1 MTQVPA
7 DQPRR
12 RTGLEQ
18 HQRTPLT
25 DNRKIPQRNAKSGPL
40 IRING
45 GKIRLASEQQ
55 RKHIATATLGSNMT
69 RRRASLVRYV
79 NSRIGSQ
86 ENVDN
91 PDPTEFGSEGERW
104 WLKRTRQARI
114 DINRTTRNQR
124 LDN

>member
-1 MTQVPA
+1 M
-7 DQPRR
+7 
-12 RTGLEQ
+12 
-18 HQRTPLT
+18 
-25 DNRKIPQRNAKSGPL
+25 KIPQRNAKSGPL

-55 RKHIATATLGSNMT
+55 RKHIAAATLGSNMT

-114 DINRTTRNQR
+114 DINRTTRNLR